1 MQEEIANLNLKEK
14 EDESKFNLT
23 QKELDRQLEAIKGK
37 KESIE
42 KEINTQQQAM
52 QTLISDQ
59 NNKSFSQD

>member
-52 QTLISDQ
+52 QSLISDQ

>member
-1 MQEEIANLNLKEK
+1 MLEEIANLNLKEK

-52 QTLISDQ
+52 QSLISDQ

>member
-52 QTLISDQ
+52 QSLISDQ
-59 NNKSFSQD
+59 NNRSFSQD

>member
-52 QTLISDQ
+52 QSLISDQ
-59 NNKSFSQD
+59 NNKSFS